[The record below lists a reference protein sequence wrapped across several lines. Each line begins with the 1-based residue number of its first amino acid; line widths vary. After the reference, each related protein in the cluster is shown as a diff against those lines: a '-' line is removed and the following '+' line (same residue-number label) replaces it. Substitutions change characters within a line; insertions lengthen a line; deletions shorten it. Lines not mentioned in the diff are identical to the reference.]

1 VTVELTKGNQKLD
14 GLQKNKPL
22 RGANFGTN
30 FGTNFEED
38 CMELKLKNR
47 GGRRVLLEMG
57 FQMKSL
63 KK

>member
-1 VTVELTKGNQKLD
+1 MTVELTKGNQKLD
-14 GLQKNKPL
+14 GVQKNKPL
-22 RGANFGTN
+22 RGANFGK
-30 FGTNFEED
+30 NFEED

-47 GGRRVLLEMG
+47 DGRRVLLEMG